1 MLTAVVEEDGGDGD
15 VVDVALV
22 VVALTV
28 EEEDGSDVVLTAVE
42 EEDGSDVVLTAV
54 EEDGG
59 GGVVAL
65 VVVIEE
71 EEEEEGEAGE
81 GAVSIARSP
90 ACLVIGD
97 EEALVEVLPLL
108 WADCAKAVI

>member
-1 MLTAVVEEDGGDGD
+1 MLTAVLEEEEDGIGVG
-15 VVDVALV
+15 VVALV
-22 VVALTV
+22 VV
-28 EEEDGSDVVLTAVE
+28 EED
-42 EEDGSDVVLTAV
+42 
-54 EEDGG
+54 DGG
-59 GGVVAL
+59 VGVVAL

-71 EEEEEGEAGE
+71 VVGEG